1 MQKKALETLK
11 TQNDQL
17 QLSLK
22 HKDDE
27 IKKLELKLLRLQSF
41 DARTN
46 GGATNSHMD
55 NFGDEVPVEEVPT
68 DSVLITQRGQKLA
81 VENKDSVYC
90 PFTHN
95 AKFETFLEDL
105 FEMRITQHNIR
116 RQILDY
122 VKCIETHYMD
132 IIQKMKTRARKIEVD
147 AIKKIGISANRND
160 KRSQLEEI
168 LMDAIDKTRL
178 QVFKRRL
185 AQERWHKQQEKTN
198 RVKKLGQEL
207 QIQQQYAGDFKHL
220 DS

>member
-46 GGATNSHMD
+46 GGATNSQMD

-147 AIKKIGISANRND
+147 ATQKDR
-160 KRSQLEEI
+160 EE
-168 LMDAIDKTRL
+168 ASRP
-178 QVFKRRL
+178 
-185 AQERWHKQQEKTN
+185 ERPT
-198 RVKKLGQEL
+198 
-207 QIQQQYAGDFKHL
+207 
-220 DS
+220 

>member
-1 MQKKALETLK
+1 M
-11 TQNDQL
+11 
-17 QLSLK
+17 
-22 HKDDE
+22 
-27 IKKLELKLLRLQSF
+27 LRLQSF

-46 GGATNSHMD
+46 GAATNSQMD
-55 NFGDEVPVEEVPT
+55 NFGDEVPVEEVPS

-105 FEMRITQHNIR
+105 FDMRITQHNIR

-132 IIQKMKTRARKIEVD
+132 IIQKMKTRNRKIEVD
-147 AIKKIGISANRND
+147 AIKKIGILANRND
-160 KRSQLEEI
+160 KRTQLEEI

-185 AQERWHKQQEKTN
+185 AQERWHKQQEKTI

-207 QIQQQYAGDFKHL
+207 QMQQQYAGDFKHL